1 MSNRCAP
8 HEPVAARA
16 RGATAVI
23 AVPAAY
29 TTARPRPARGLRPA
43 AMPARVFGAM
53 VVEDVGN
60 GVVRLA
66 VRLAGLAVALPVV
79 AGFVTLGAAVLVG
92 RSVREATRRGRTL
105 FPWWRDARRDE
116 SVEES
121 QAA

>member
-1 MSNRCAP
+1 
-8 HEPVAARA
+8 
-16 RGATAVI
+16 
-23 AVPAAY
+23 
-29 TTARPRPARGLRPA
+29 
-43 AMPARVFGAM
+43 M

-105 FPWWRDARRDE
+105 LPWWRDARRDE
-116 SVEES
+116 PTEES